1 MSPHPPNDSNAEA
14 LDFER
19 SLQEIEQALDALK
32 VRYAQVKTDQQR
44 QQDLN
49 QRLDQTQ
56 QALRRDRFSKGLQ
69 AELKQ
74 IRQQLDEVE
83 LALESQLFSW
93 SGLREGFWQAVRFGG
108 IGVVMGW
115 VLKACTAGN

>member
-1 MSPHPPNDSNAEA
+1 MSPHPPNDSNEA

-19 SLQEIEQALDALK
+19 SLQEVEQALDALK

-44 QQDLN
+44 QQELN
-49 QRLDQTQ
+49 QRLEQTQ
-56 QALRRDRFSKGLQ
+56 QALNRNRSSKSLQ

-74 IRQQLDEVE
+74 IRQQLEELE

-108 IGVVMGW
+108 IGVVIGW
-115 VLKACTAGN
+115 VLKACTAGE